1 MGRPCGYVIPWD
13 CRATQTEYPFY
24 TAPVNPQVVD
34 PPPADAAVSQPRG
47 VATRVGVALAVLV
60 AVVTV
65 LLPTPDGLT
74 PGGKN
79 LIGVFA
85 VALILWVTE
94 GIPIAV
100 TSLLVIVLQ
109 WLLQIATPVAAI
121 AGFMTPVFFFVLT
134 MFCIAEVVVGSGL
147 ARRFAV
153 ALLTRSGNDSRRVVL
168 AFMVGTSTISTIM
181 SDVPA
186 AAIWMSMALPL
197 LARINAVPGQS
208 SFGKALMIGIPFAS
222 FIGGVAT
229 PAGSSIN
236 ILALFQIEQFGK
248 VQVSFLQWMGLGIPM
263 WLILTPIAWW
273 VLMRCYPPELP
284 TIGDPEELRQERRAL
299 GRLTTSEK
307 KVIGLLSAMLVL
319 WIASS
324 WVRAIDTT
332 MVAMAGAVAMFLPGI
347 NLLTWPRAQR
357 SIGWDAL
364 MLIGGVTSLGAA
376 AGSTGLAKYLVAALP
391 DMQMWSV
398 AAVIALDQRRDRPHS
413 PARADQPSHRRR
425 ADSADRA
432 AGAGDRSEPRALRA
446 ARGLHGVVRD
456 AAAARRGGGHHV
468 REGLLSDDG
477 HAPTRRDHQRRLG
490 DRHDGADGV
499 GGAAAGPAVT
509 AVALSPAPKQE
520 RMDRVSHRV
529 SSCAER

>member
-1 MGRPCGYVIPWD
+1 VI
-13 CRATQTEYPFY
+13 Y
-24 TAPVNPQVVD
+24 TAPVNLQVVD
-34 PPPADAAVSQPRG
+34 PPKADAAVSQARG
-47 VATRVGVALAVLV
+47 LATRVGVALAVLV

-65 LLPTPDGLT
+65 LLPAPEGLT
-74 PGGKN
+74 AGGKN

-109 WLLQIATPVAAI
+109 WLLQIAAPPAAI

-153 ALLTRSGNDSRRVVL
+153 ALLIRSGQDSRRVVL
-168 AFMVGTSTISTIM
+168 AFMVGTAAISTIM

-197 LARINAVPGQS
+197 LVRIKAVPGQS
-208 SFGKALMIGIPFAS
+208 AFGKALMIGIPFAS

-236 ILALFQIEQFGK
+236 ILAIFQIEQFGQ
-248 VQVSFLQWMGLGIPM
+248 VRVSFLQWMGLGVPM
-263 WLILTPIAWW
+263 TIILTPIAWW

-284 TIGDPEELRQERRAL
+284 TIGDPEELRRERQAL
-299 GRLTTSEK
+299 GSLTTSEK
-307 KVIGLLSAMLVL
+307 KVLALLSLMLVL
-319 WIASS
+319 WIAST

-347 NLLTWPRAQR
+347 NLLTWPRAQKT
-357 SIGWDAL
+357 IGWDAL

-391 DMQMWSV
+391 DMQLWPV
-398 AAVIALDQRRDRPHS
+398 AAVIALVSTVAVLIHLPVPIN
-413 PARADQPSHRRR
+413 PAIVGVLIPPLCLLALGTGQNPALYALPVAFTASCAMLLPLDAVAVITYAKGYYRMTDMLVP
-425 ADSADRA
+425 
-432 AGAGDRSEPRALRA
+432 GAIISVVWVILMTALMVWVA
-446 ARGLHGVVRD
+446 PML
-456 AAAARRGGGHHV
+456 
-468 REGLLSDDG
+468 GLL
-477 HAPTRRDHQRRLG
+477 
-490 DRHDGADGV
+490 
-499 GGAAAGPAVT
+499 
-509 AVALSPAPKQE
+509 
-520 RMDRVSHRV
+520 
-529 SSCAER
+529 

>member
-1 MGRPCGYVIPWD
+1 M
-13 CRATQTEYPFY
+13 
-24 TAPVNPQVVD
+24 D
-34 PPPADAAVSQPRG
+34 PPPADAAASQPRG
-47 VATRVGVALAVLV
+47 VATRVGVALALLV
-60 AVVTV
+60 AVATV

-79 LIGVFA
+79 LVGVFA
-85 VALILWVTE
+85 IALILWVTE

-134 MFCIAEVVVGSGL
+134 MFCIAQVVVDSGL
-147 ARRFAV
+147 ARRLAV
-153 ALLTRSGNDSRRVVL
+153 ALLIRSGNDSRRVVL
-168 AFMVGTSTISTIM
+168 AFMVGTATVSTIV

-186 AAIWMSMALPL
+186 AAVWMSMALPL
-197 LARINAVPGQS
+197 LARIKAVPGHS
-208 SFGKALMIGIPFAS
+208 AFAKALMIGIPFAS

-263 WLILTPIAWW
+263 TIVLTPVSWW
-273 VLMRCYPPELP
+273 VLMRCYPPEVP
-284 TIGDPEELRQERRAL
+284 TIGDPEELRQERRAI
-299 GRLTTSEK
+299 GGLTTSEK
-307 KVIGLLSAMLVL
+307 KVLGLLSMMLAL

-347 NLLTWPRAQR
+347 NLLTWPRAQK

-376 AGSTGLAKYLVAALP
+376 AGSTGLAKYLVGALP
-391 DMQMWSV
+391 DMQMWPA
-398 AAVIALDQRRDRPHS
+398 AAVIALVSAVTVLIHLPVPIN
-413 PARADQPSHRRR
+413 PAIVGVLIPPIALLALGTGQNPALYALPVAFTASCAMLLPLDAVAIITYAKGYYRMTDMLLP
-425 ADSADRA
+425 
-432 AGAGDRSEPRALRA
+432 GAIISVIWVIVMTVLMVWVAPVL
-446 ARGLHGVVRD
+446 
-456 AAAARRGGGHHV
+456 
-468 REGLLSDDG
+468 GLL
-477 HAPTRRDHQRRLG
+477 
-490 DRHDGADGV
+490 
-499 GGAAAGPAVT
+499 
-509 AVALSPAPKQE
+509 
-520 RMDRVSHRV
+520 
-529 SSCAER
+529 

>member
-1 MGRPCGYVIPWD
+1 M
-13 CRATQTEYPFY
+13 
-24 TAPVNPQVVD
+24 NPQVVD
-34 PPPADAAVSQPRG
+34 PPPADAAVPQSRR
-47 VATRVGVALAVLV
+47 VATRAGLALAFVV
-60 AVVTV
+60 IVVTL

-74 PGGKN
+74 PAGKN

-94 GIPIAV
+94 GVPIAV

-134 MFCIAEVVVGSGL
+134 MFCIAEVVVSSGL

-197 LARINAVPGQS
+197 LARINATPGQS

-263 WLILTPIAWW
+263 WLILTPISWW
-273 VLMRCYPPELP
+273 VLMRCYPPEMP
-284 TIGDPEELRQERRAL
+284 TIGDPQELRQERLAL
-299 GRLTTSEK
+299 GGLTTSEK
-307 KVIGLLSAMLVL
+307 KVLGLLSVMLVL

-332 MVAMAGAVAMFLPGI
+332 MVAMAGAVAMFVPGI

-364 MLIGGVTSLGAA
+364 MLVGGVTSLGAA
-376 AGSTGLAKYLVAALP
+376 AGSTGLAKYLVGALP
-391 DMQMWSV
+391 DMQMWPA
-398 AAVIALDQRRDRPHS
+398 AAVIALVS
-413 PARADQPSHRRR
+413 
-425 ADSADRA
+425 
-432 AGAGDRSEPRALRA
+432 
-446 ARGLHGVVRD
+446 
-456 AAAARRGGGHHV
+456 
-468 REGLLSDDG
+468 
-477 HAPTRRDHQRRLG
+477 
-490 DRHDGADGV
+490 
-499 GGAAAGPAVT
+499 AVT
-509 AVALSPAPKQE
+509 VLIHLPVPINPAIVGVLIPPIALLALATGQNAALYTLPVAFTASCAMLLPLDAVAVITYAKGYYRMTDMLLPGAIISVVWVIVMTALMVWVAPVLG
-520 RMDRVSHRV
+520 R
-529 SSCAER
+529 

>member
-1 MGRPCGYVIPWD
+1 M
-13 CRATQTEYPFY
+13 
-24 TAPVNPQVVD
+24 NPQV
-34 PPPADAAVSQPRG
+34 ADAPPVDAAGPQPRG
-47 VATRVGVALAVLV
+47 VSTRAGVALALVV

-65 LLPTPDGLT
+65 LLPTPEGLT

-85 VALILWVTE
+85 IALILWVTE
-94 GIPIAV
+94 GIPIAA

-121 AGFMTPVFFFVLT
+121 ASFMTPVFFFVLT
-134 MFCIAEVVVGSGL
+134 MFCIAEVVVASGL

-168 AFMVGTSTISTIM
+168 AFMIGTSTVSTIM

-208 SFGKALMIGIPFAS
+208 SFGRTLMIGIPFSA

-299 GRLTTSEK
+299 GGLTTSEK
-307 KVIGLLSAMLVL
+307 KVMGLLATMLVL

-324 WVRAIDTT
+324 WIRTIDTT

-364 MLIGGVTSLGAA
+364 MLVGGVTSLGAA
-376 AGSTGLAKYLVAALP
+376 AGSTGLAKYLVGALP
-391 DMQMWSV
+391 DMQMWS
-398 AAVIALDQRRDRPHS
+398 AAGVIALISTVTVLIHLPVPIN
-413 PARADQPSHRRR
+413 PAIVGVLIPPIALLALGTGQNPALYALPVAFTASCAMLLPLDAVAVITYAKGYYRMTDMLLP
-425 ADSADRA
+425 
-432 AGAGDRSEPRALRA
+432 GAIISVVWVIVMTALMVWVA
-446 ARGLHGVVRD
+446 PML
-456 AAAARRGGGHHV
+456 
-468 REGLLSDDG
+468 GLL
-477 HAPTRRDHQRRLG
+477 
-490 DRHDGADGV
+490 
-499 GGAAAGPAVT
+499 
-509 AVALSPAPKQE
+509 
-520 RMDRVSHRV
+520 
-529 SSCAER
+529 

>member
-1 MGRPCGYVIPWD
+1 M
-13 CRATQTEYPFY
+13 
-24 TAPVNPQVVD
+24 
-34 PPPADAAVSQPRG
+34 
-47 VATRVGVALAVLV
+47 ATRVGVALAVLV
-60 AVVTV
+60 GVITL

-74 PGGKN
+74 SGGKN

-85 VALILWVTE
+85 IALILWVTE

-109 WLLQIATPVAAI
+109 WLLQITTPVAAI

-134 MFCIAEVVVGSGL
+134 MFCIAEVVVSSGL

-168 AFMVGTSTISTIM
+168 AFMVGTSTVSTIM

-236 ILALFQIEQFGK
+236 ILAIFQIEQFGK
-248 VQVSFLQWMGLGIPM
+248 VQVSFLQWMGLGVPL
-263 WLILTPIAWW
+263 WLVLTPIAWW

-284 TIGDPEELRQERRAL
+284 TIGDPEELRQERQAL
-299 GRLTTSEK
+299 GGLTASEK
-307 KVIGLLSAMLVL
+307 KVLGLVSVMFVL

-357 SIGWDAL
+357 AIGWDAL

-376 AGSTGLAKYLVAALP
+376 ANSTGLAKYLVGALP
-391 DMQMWSV
+391 DMQLWP
-398 AAVIALDQRRDRPHS
+398 AAATIALIS
-413 PARADQPSHRRR
+413 
-425 ADSADRA
+425 
-432 AGAGDRSEPRALRA
+432 
-446 ARGLHGVVRD
+446 
-456 AAAARRGGGHHV
+456 
-468 REGLLSDDG
+468 
-477 HAPTRRDHQRRLG
+477 
-490 DRHDGADGV
+490 
-499 GGAAAGPAVT
+499 AVT
-509 AVALSPAPKQE
+509 VLIHLPVPINPAIVGVLIPPIALLALGTGQNPALYALPVGFTASCAMLLPLDAVAIITYAKGYYRMTDMLLPGAIISVVWVILMTTVMVWVAPL
-520 RMDRVSHRV
+520 VGLF
-529 SSCAER
+529 

>member
-1 MGRPCGYVIPWD
+1 MS
-13 CRATQTEYPFY
+13 A
-24 TAPVNPQVVD
+24 QVVD
-34 PPPADAAVSQPRG
+34 PPATESRG
-47 VATRVGVALAVLV
+47 IATRAGLVLAVLV
-60 AVVTV
+60 AIATV

-85 VALILWVTE
+85 IALILWVTE

-109 WLLQIATPVAAI
+109 WLLQIAPPGAAI

-134 MFCIAEVVVGSGL
+134 MFCIAEVVVSSGL

-153 ALLTRSGNDSRRVVL
+153 ALLIRSGNDSRRVVL
-168 AFMVGTSTISTIM
+168 AFMVGTSTISTIV

-197 LARINAVPGQS
+197 LARVHAVPGQS

-236 ILALFQIEQFGK
+236 ILAIFQIEQFGK
-248 VQVSFLQWMGLGIPM
+248 VSVTFLQWMGLGVPM

-273 VLMRCYPPELP
+273 VLMRCYPPERP
-284 TIGDPEELRQERRAL
+284 TVGDPEELRQERQAL
-299 GRLTTSEK
+299 GGLTTSEK
-307 KVIGLLSAMLVL
+307 KVLGLLSLMLVL

-324 WVRAIDTT
+324 WIRAIDTT

-364 MLIGGVTSLGAA
+364 MLVGGVTSLGAA

-391 DMQMWSV
+391 DMQLWS
-398 AAVIALDQRRDRPHS
+398 
-413 PARADQPSHRRR
+413 
-425 ADSADRA
+425 A
-432 AGAGDRSEPRALRA
+432 AGAIALISA
-446 ARGLHGVVRD
+446 VTVLLHLPLPINPAIVGVLIPPIALLALATGQNPALYALPVGFTASCAMLLPLD
-456 AAAARRGGGHHV
+456 AVAVITYAKGYYRMTDMLLPGAIISV
-468 REGLLSDDG
+468 AWIVVMTAVMVWIAPLVGLL
-477 HAPTRRDHQRRLG
+477 
-490 DRHDGADGV
+490 
-499 GGAAAGPAVT
+499 
-509 AVALSPAPKQE
+509 
-520 RMDRVSHRV
+520 
-529 SSCAER
+529 